1 MQIARPLFKYGR
13 LVPNL
18 VGSSLIE
25 LPDGASAA
33 VWRSRRHVDNHRN
46 SEVRMRL
53 ETENGDRNQ
62 NEEHRQC
69 RNHLCKYHTE
79 QRIYV
84 LPVKSDDIFT

>member
-1 MQIARPLFKYGR
+1 
-13 LVPNL
+13 
-18 VGSSLIE
+18 
-25 LPDGASAA
+25 
-33 VWRSRRHVDNHRN
+33 
-46 SEVRMRL
+46 MRL